1 MNDIKDL
8 MRSALKPK
16 EKEKPV
22 FDAVDDSASLAGAG
36 TYAEQDI
43 KVKTASAIQQW
54 AEADDLDDGETY
66 ADRLIALLVG
76 IVDANKDGEVSDDEA
91 MVLDVALN
99 CAFDYLAQYGVDEED
114 AGLLLNDW
122 DADAAERIRDLIAA
136 SLPEGEAAD
145 ADIDAFAFGDNQE
158 PMMDAVY
165 KKTIAVRHGRKV
177 KINKRISGTVRLS
190 ARQKLAIRKAQ
201 MKSGSAVA
209 MARRLKSMRVRRK
222 MGL

>member
-177 KINKRISGTVRLS
+177 KINKRISGT
-190 ARQKLAIRKAQ
+190 KRK
-201 MKSGSAVA
+201 
-209 MARRLKSMRVRRK
+209 
-222 MGL
+222 